1 MQQSTNT
8 QLNSMYELRDKLDPN
23 SEEYI
28 AMSKAIKQY
37 EHQEAKIMI
46 HDSLV
51 YQAPKNFYSM
61 FLDELAAEQKLRK
74 ENNRLY
80 KFWQNALLTGYGLF
94 VLYLVGDMLT
104 WSPK

>member
-1 MQQSTNT
+1 MQQLTNT
-8 QLNSMYELRDKLDPN
+8 QLDSMRELRDKLDP
-23 SEEYI
+23 STVEYV
-28 AMSKAIKQY
+28 AMDRAIKLY

-80 KFWQNALLTGYGLF
+80 KFWQNALLMGYGLF

>member
-1 MQQSTNT
+1 MQQSTDT
-8 QLNSMYELRDKLDPN
+8 QLNSMRELRDKLDP
-23 SEEYI
+23 STVEYA
-28 AMSKAIKQY
+28 AMDRAIKLY

-51 YQAPKNFYSM
+51 YQAPKNFYAM

-74 ENNRLY
+74 ENNRIY
-80 KFWQNALLTGYGLF
+80 RWWQYALTTAFSLF
-94 VLYLVGDMLT
+94 VIYLVYDVLT

>member
-1 MQQSTNT
+1 MQQSTDT
-8 QLNSMYELRDKLDPN
+8 QLNSMRELRDKLDP
-23 SEEYI
+23 STVEYA
-28 AMSKAIKQY
+28 AMDRAIKLY

-51 YQAPKNFYSM
+51 YQAPKNFYTM

-74 ENNRLY
+74 ENNRIYLW
-80 KFWQNALLTGYGLF
+80 WQYAIFTTVGLF
-94 VLYLVGDMLT
+94 VFYNIYNVVT